1 MIIATVVL
9 IVLAVIVLLF
19 VLEPVIRARVD
30 RVEIDAAVTPLEVPD
45 FRELLAERDDEPDE
59 APAAANLRAPA
70 PNPEPAEHHS

>member
-1 MIIATVVL
+1 M

-30 RVEIDAAVTPLEVPD
+30 RVEIDAAVTPEEVPD
-45 FRELLAERDDEPDE
+45 FRELLAEHADDEEDE
-59 APAAANLRAPA
+59 APVAANLRAPA

>member
-45 FRELLAERDDEPDE
+45 FRELLAARDDEPDE